1 MSREMKDSGIGGIG
15 QIPENWEICPMK
27 TYFSFGKGLSIT
39 KSDLT
44 DNGVSVLSYGQIH
57 SRNNPKVSTPNFLL
71 KKLPMEKAQKQ
82 SLTSV
87 GDFIFADT
95 SEDRNGCGNCNY
107 IDKDGIYAG
116 YHTIIARV
124 NNCPHTKYFG
134 YLFMTDAWRF
144 QIRRELTEVKLY
156 SVSQKVLKRAN
167 IVIPPETERISIVH
181 FLDRKC
187 TAIDT
192 AIEKTKKS
200 IEKLEEYKKAVITK
214 AVTKGI
220 NPNAKMK
227 DAHFLWL
234 TAIPENWG
242 IYKLNHIL
250 DYNHPYPLGDGDHG
264 SIKADSYVSSGIPFI
279 RVQNLGY
286 AEPINIENVVY
297 ITEAQ
302 NQKIQNSTLAP
313 NDILFAKTGA
323 TIGKTAIMPQTISR
337 ANTTSHIGKITV
349 DTRYYV
355 PKYIFYA
362 LSSEIGNHQLWSI
375 ANKKATRPEVGL
387 DEVKYIKLCIP
398 LSVTEQKQIADFLDE
413 KLNQI
418 NNAISNHA
426 NLIRKLEEYKKSL
439 IYYAVTGKID
449 CRNEVI

>member
-1 MSREMKDSGIGGIG
+1 MIRGMKDSGVEWIGE
-15 QIPENWEICPMK
+15 IPEDWNI
-27 TYFSFGKGLSIT
+27 GKIKNSYDIT
-39 KSDLT
+39 LGKMLEATNAPNEDVNNYLCAANIKW
-44 DNGVSVLSYGQIH
+44 NGVSTVPQ
-57 SRNNPKVSTPNFLL
+57 
-71 KKLPMEKAQKQ
+71 KKMHFSAKEKAQYLL
-82 SLTSV
+82 SDGDVLISEGGAAGTSCV
-87 GDFIFADT
+87 YHNEL
-95 SEDRNGCGNCNY
+95 SPCY
-107 IDKDGIYAG
+107 IQNSVHRCTANR
-116 YHTIIARV
+116 T
-124 NNCPHTKYFG
+124 NNTKYLYYWMHVVFHSG
-134 YLFMTDAWRF
+134 YINSICHKATIMHYTKEKVEQTPILV
-144 QIRRELTEVKLY
+144 LSPTE
-156 SVSQKVLKRAN
+156 QQQ
-167 IVIPPETERISIVH
+167 IVH

>member
-1 MSREMKDSGIGGIG
+1 MSKKMKDSGIGGIG

-71 KKLPMEKAQKQ
+71 KKLPAGKAQKQ

-95 SEDRNGCGNCNY
+95 SEDRDGCGNCNY
-107 IDKDGIYAG
+107 IDKDSIYAG

-167 IVIPPETERISIVH
+167 IVIPPENERISIVA

-187 TAIDT
+187 TAIDV
-192 AIEKTKKS
+192 AIEKK
-200 IEKLEEYKKAVITK
+200 KKAITK
-214 AVTKGI
+214 
-220 NPNAKMK
+220 
-227 DAHFLWL
+227 W
-234 TAIPENWG
+234 
-242 IYKLNHIL
+242 
-250 DYNHPYPLGDGDHG
+250 
-264 SIKADSYVSSGIPFI
+264 
-279 RVQNLGY
+279 
-286 AEPINIENVVY
+286 
-297 ITEAQ
+297 
-302 NQKIQNSTLAP
+302 
-313 NDILFAKTGA
+313 
-323 TIGKTAIMPQTISR
+323 
-337 ANTTSHIGKITV
+337 
-349 DTRYYV
+349 
-355 PKYIFYA
+355 
-362 LSSEIGNHQLWSI
+362 
-375 ANKKATRPEVGL
+375 
-387 DEVKYIKLCIP
+387 
-398 LSVTEQKQIADFLDE
+398 
-413 KLNQI
+413 
-418 NNAISNHA
+418 
-426 NLIRKLEEYKKSL
+426 EEYKKSL

>member
-1 MSREMKDSGIGGIG
+1 MSREMKDSGVEWIGE
-15 QIPENWEICPMK
+15 IPEGWNVCKIDSLYYPRS
-27 TYFSFGKGLSIT
+27 T
-39 KSDLT
+39 
-44 DNGVSVLSYGQIH
+44 
-57 SRNNPKVSTPNFLL
+57 KVSDKDYLPLSVTMKGIVPQLSSTAKTDDHDNRKLV
-71 KKLPMEKAQKQ
+71 KK
-82 SLTSV
+82 
-87 GDFIFADT
+87 GDFAINSRSDRRGSCGI
-95 SEDRNGCGNCNY
+95 SEY
-107 IDKDGIYAG
+107 DG
-116 YHTIIARV
+116 
-124 NNCPHTKYFG
+124 
-134 YLFMTDAWRF
+134 
-144 QIRRELTEVKLY
+144 
-156 SVSQKVLKRAN
+156 SVSLINTVLQPRHGMNNEYYNWLFHSDMFSSEFYRLGHGIVDDLRTTSWQEMKKM
-167 IVIPPETERISIVH
+167 VIPAPSPTEQQQIVH

-220 NPNAKMK
+220 DPNAKMK

>member
-227 DAHFLWL
+227 D
-234 TAIPENWG
+234 
-242 IYKLNHIL
+242 
-250 DYNHPYPLGDGDHG
+250 
-264 SIKADSYVSSGIPFI
+264 SG
-279 RVQNLGY
+279 V
-286 AEPINIENVVY
+286 EW
-297 ITEAQ
+297 
-302 NQKIQNSTLAP
+302 
-313 NDILFAKTGA
+313 
-323 TIGKTAIMPQTISR
+323 
-337 ANTTSHIGKITV
+337 IGKIPEDWKIRPMKTYFSFGKGLSITKSDLTDNGV
-349 DTRYYV
+349 SILSYGQIHSRNNPKASTPNFLLKKLPMEKAQKQSLTSVGDFIFADTSEDRDGCGNCNYIDKDGIYAGYHTIIAR
-355 PKYIFYA
+355 PNNFTHTKYFGYLFMTDAWRFQIRRELTEVKLYSVSQKVLKRA
-362 LSSEIGNHQLWSI
+362 NIVIPPENERVSI
-375 ANKKATRPEVGL
+375 VAFLDRTCTAIDNAIEKKKKA
-387 DEVKYIKLCIP
+387 I
-398 LSVTEQKQIADFLDE
+398 E
-413 KLNQI
+413 KW
-418 NNAISNHA
+418 
-426 NLIRKLEEYKKSL
+426 EEYKKSL